1 MSRSKKFDFKEI
13 IRHVKGLRESM
24 TESETILWKELKARK
39 LSGFKFL
46 RQHPIIYK
54 GNLLRYNYFVAD
66 FYCAE
71 KKAVIELDG
80 PIHDETEDY
89 DQFRDSE
96 LGELGIHVLRIKNE
110 ELDDMKEIKNKILE
124 FLYAIK
130 T

>member
-1 MSRSKKFDFKEI
+1 MSRLKKFDFNEI
-13 IRHVKGLRESM
+13 ISLAKGLRESM

>member
-1 MSRSKKFDFKEI
+1 MSRLKKFDFNEI
-13 IRHVKGLRESM
+13 ISLAKGLRESM

-80 PIHDETEDY
+80 PIHDET
-89 DQFRDSE
+89 
-96 LGELGIHVLRIKNE
+96 
-110 ELDDMKEIKNKILE
+110 DMQQIINKL
-124 FLYAIK
+124 LLHSHPLATK
-130 T
+130 